1 MVETLVARRRSTTS
15 RRFEASPLAVAAP
28 GILAREDIPMATT
41 KKPKTEKKP
50 LTTAE
55 FIEQVNKQD
64 VKRNGLKI
72 RFGFTKNQR

>member
-1 MVETLVARRRSTTS
+1 MPRRCEPLVYW
-15 RRFEASPLAVAAP
+15 
-28 GILAREDIPMATT
+28 LARISPMPTT